1 MVRTVT
7 DPRKVAIMTQEW
19 ERIGVRELKA
29 HLSAKIDAVQR
40 GKIIVVT
47 KHGQDV
53 AVLGCADG
61 GPSGGRDVRSIT
73 DAKAYR
79 TLASERDGAL
89 AEVIQ
94 LRQAV
99 AKLQNDLDE
108 AREDAANARELAGTA
123 APRKRGWGRT
133 A

>member
-1 MVRTVT
+1 M
-7 DPRKVAIMTQEW
+7 MQEW

-29 HLSAKIDAVQR
+29 HLSAKIDAVRR

-53 AVLGCADG
+53 AVLGRADG
-61 GPSGGRDVRSIT
+61 GPSGGRDVRSLT
-73 DAKAYR
+73 DAKAYQ
-79 TLASERDGAL
+79 TLAAERDGAL

-99 AKLQNDLDE
+99 AKLRNDLDE
-108 AREDAANARELAGTA
+108 AREDAANARELAGTST
-123 APRKRGWGRT
+123 PRRRGWGRT